1 MPIAAVGNNF
11 QSLAAVVTND
21 SQLAAVGGSRSQPIV
36 LQAQNS
42 QPSSFAT
49 TSTTLVGQSAFT
61 SSVPVSSGQVV
72 ILQAQQQQQQPNQQR
87 QQQSLL
93 QVEAVTPPAPSI
105 TPQSTLSQS
114 ASQRQVPSKERIT
127 KVRTIVPKPPASSTS
142 QATTSSTKL
151 CKVRVSNELM
161 NDLVVPITT

>member
-11 QSLAAVVTND
+11 RSVAAVVTND
-21 SQLAAVGGSRSQPIV
+21 SQLAAVDGARSQPIV

-72 ILQAQQQQQQPNQQR
+72 ILQAQQQQPHQQR

-93 QVEAVTPPAPSI
+93 QVEAVTPTAPSI